1 MLPFSLDPKKMN
13 SMLKQLGLKQEEI
26 EAEEVI
32 IKCKG
37 KKLIIKNP
45 NVTKMNVQGQEMI
58 QVTGNIEESEDI
70 SEYDIKMVAEQANV
84 SENEAKEALKKSDG
98 NLAEA
103 ILLLKK

>member
-1 MLPFSLDPKKMN
+1 
-13 SMLKQLGLKQEEI
+13 MLKQLGLKQEEI

-32 IKCKG
+32 IKCKD

-45 NVTKMNVQGQEMI
+45 NVTKMNVQGQEMF
-58 QVTGNIEESEDI
+58 QVTGDIEESEDMG
-70 SEYDIKMVAEQANV
+70 EEDVKMVASQANV
-84 SENEAKEALKKSDG
+84 NETEAREALKKSDG